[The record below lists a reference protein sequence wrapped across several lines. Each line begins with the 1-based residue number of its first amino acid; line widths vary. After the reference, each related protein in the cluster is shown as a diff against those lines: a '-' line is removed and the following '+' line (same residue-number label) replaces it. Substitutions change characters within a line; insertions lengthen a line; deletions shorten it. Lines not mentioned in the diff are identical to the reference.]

1 MHFNHYGGE
10 AALLAADLVNAY
22 AGPGGAGPGGAG
34 PGGANPSGANPSGAE
49 LGGVSPSSTGPS
61 SADLGDAGPDGAGPG
76 GAEPG
81 DASPGDAGPRSA
93 APGATAPADDLSVLL
108 AAHGV
113 VEHALGPAQRR
124 DLRAWALRLADCFG
138 PQDLAE
144 RCARVNRLLEEASS
158 RPYIALHDG
167 TPHFHYSAPGADPAA
182 HVRAL
187 TAAGL
192 AYIVCHADARRL
204 GRCARAGC
212 GRAFVDTSRAGR
224 RAYCSVRCANND
236 AVARHRARRPR

>member
-10 AALLAADLVNAY
+10 AAQLAADLVNAY
-22 AGPGGAGPGGAG
+22 A
-34 PGGANPSGANPSGAE
+34 E
-49 LGGVSPSSTGPS
+49 R
-61 SADLGDAGPDGAGPG
+61 GDGEPVE
-76 GAEPG
+76 AEPVEAEAVEAEPARG
-81 DASPGDAGPRSA
+81 KSA
-93 APGATAPADDLSVLL
+93 VGTSAPGTSVGTDADDPSALL

-113 VEHALGPAQRR
+113 VDHALTPAQAR
-124 DLRAWALRLADCFG
+124 DVRDWARRLADCFG
-138 PQDLAE
+138 PQDLAH
-144 RCARVNRLLEEASS
+144 RCATLNRLLEEASS

-192 AYIVCHADARRL
+192 AYIVCHADAHRL

-212 GRAFVDTSRAGR
+212 GLAFVDTSRAGR
-224 RAYCSVRCANND
+224 RTYCSVRCANND
-236 AVARHRARRPR
+236 AVARHRSRHHR

>member
-22 AGPGGAGPGGAG
+22 AGPDDAG
-34 PGGANPSGANPSGAE
+34 PSGAD
-49 LGGVSPSSTGPS
+49 LGNAGLGD
-61 SADLGDAGPDGAGPG
+61 AGLGDAGPDDAGLG
-76 GAEPG
+76 GAAPG
-81 DASPGDAGPRSA
+81 DASPGDTAPKSA
-93 APGATAPADDLSVLL
+93 DPGAAAAADDPSALL
-108 AAHGV
+108 AAHSV
-113 VEHALGPAQRR
+113 VEHALSPAQRR
-124 DLRAWALRLADCFG
+124 DLRAWARRLADCFG
-138 PQDLAE
+138 PQGLAE
-144 RCARVNRLLEEASS
+144 RCARLNRLLEEASS